1 MQVYPKLAFLM
12 GGVNTTTK
20 KATTKTRPNY
30 AVAAPSI
37 MSSTTTDILT
47 KKKAK
52 RKHKSKRKIKERRT
66 TKDHELINSSL
77 FDLSFEV

>member
-12 GGVNTTTK
+12 GCVNTTTK

-47 KKKAK
+47 KKKQK
-52 RKHKSKRKIKERRT
+52 ENTKVKER
-66 TKDHELINSSL
+66 
-77 FDLSFEV
+77 